1 MKKSAPAPKRRL
13 LLFLTQLFAVV
24 TTFSALFLFHQT
36 QILSPRIFVLLTIL
50 YLLLLALFVTLSR
63 RFLLLIILLFLQIL
77 LNLVTIFLSLKYN
90 DYFAQIGQH
99 DNYTEKYSL
108 ITLADSEFAKN
119 PTGSPSKIGLL
130 QSDPYQEYVR
140 QFLTN
145 EKSPILSN
153 EKNPK
158 TGLLAQN
165 INQQDLLQFDNLL
178 SLTSALIHQA
188 SLPAPGQKVKTI
200 FLGRPYLDSLKENN
214 QEVFT
219 KLYVL
224 QEVDLSVSPKTIE
237 TTKNSSLDTPF
248 TVYLSGIDNRDHT
261 MPYAARSDV
270 NLIMVV
276 NPNKRKILI
285 LNTPRDFYV
294 PLAMNGQ
301 KDKLTHAGLYGVNES
316 IRTLEN
322 FYQIKINYY
331 ARINF
336 DAFASIIDQIGGI
349 DVTIPYTVN
358 TYHGGRH
365 YAPGSYHLNGDE
377 ALDFARERVSISW
390 AGGDRERGRNQE
402 KILSATIKK
411 LQTDAHILSKFDQI
425 FASLAKNLQTNFT
438 GHDLKYLV
446 QKQLTKM
453 VDWRIELIDVD
464 GRADITSTFT
474 YPEPKHFVW
483 HPYPESVER
492 AKSKLKA
499 YLE

>member
-1 MKKSAPAPKRRL
+1 MKKSAPTPKRRPF
-13 LLFLTQLFAVV
+13 LFLIQLLAIV
-24 TTFSALFLFHQT
+24 TTFFALFLFYQT
-36 QILSPRIFVLLTIL
+36 QILPPRIFVLFTIF
-50 YLLLLALFVTLSR
+50 YLLLLALFIILSR

-77 LNLVTIFLSLKYN
+77 LNLVAIFLSLKYN

-145 EKSPILSN
+145 EK
-153 EKNPK
+153 NPK

-178 SLTSALIHQA
+178 SLTSAIIHQA
-188 SLPAPGQKVKTI
+188 SLPAPDQKVKTI

-214 QEVFT
+214 QEVFA

-237 TTKNSSLDTPF
+237 TTKNSSLDTAF
-248 TVYLSGIDNRDHT
+248 AVYLSGIDNRDHT

-276 NPNKRKILI
+276 NPDKRKILI

-336 DAFASIIDQIGGI
+336 DAFASIIDQIGGV

-377 ALDFARERVSISW
+377 ALDFAR
-390 AGGDRERGRNQE
+390 
-402 KILSATIKK
+402 
-411 LQTDAHILSKFDQI
+411 
-425 FASLAKNLQTNFT
+425 
-438 GHDLKYLV
+438 
-446 QKQLTKM
+446 
-453 VDWRIELIDVD
+453 
-464 GRADITSTFT
+464 
-474 YPEPKHFVW
+474 
-483 HPYPESVER
+483 
-492 AKSKLKA
+492 
-499 YLE
+499 